1 VYESDGGLVVS
12 AGDLTGFLACE
23 HLTRLSREVA
33 RGDRPRP
40 TAVDPMS
47 RLVADHG
54 IAHEARHVQRLRDR
68 GLSVVVIAQPGSGRD
83 PAALH
88 RAQAETLAAMQAG
101 ADVVHQATFY
111 GSRAAGVTWRGHAD
125 FLLKRPDRPGALGSW
140 SYDVADTKLARR
152 IKVPAIL
159 QMALYG
165 RLLTGLQG
173 VPPELLTVVTGD
185 QQELVFRYA
194 DAEAYARAAE
204 ERFLARLDDLA
215 LAPPYPNAHCGVC
228 PWRETCTQRWAAE
241 DHLSRVAFLRRDH
254 AGALVAAGI
263 GTLTEL
269 AGRGPDDLP
278 DTIGRTSRERIA
290 RQATLQHAE
299 RVTGVPGYDFLPRV
313 PGRGFEL
320 LPPPS
325 SGDVFFDI
333 EGDPFSGDH
342 GLEYLWGVLD
352 RAGEYR
358 SFWGC
363 TAAEEQGG
371 FEQLVD
377 HLTAVLAAD
386 PDAHVYHYA
395 PYEPARLKALSARFG
410 SRQAAVDRLLRG
422 GALVDLYAV
431 VRQGLQ
437 ISKES
442 YSIKKVEDFYRG
454 HTRPVGEAVSDAGA
468 SIIAFEQWQQTGEQR
483 LLDEIEDY
491 NRDDCVSTRQ
501 LLDWLEGR
509 RAELVAAG
517 VPLGR
522 PVDADPDPS
531 PAAVAAEAA
540 REALVQ
546 RLLAGVPE
554 QPADRSAEQQAV
566 WLLAQQL
573 GWHARE
579 SRSEWWEHFRIRDL
593 TPAELERET
602 AALGALE
609 APVLLGVAEGRVH
622 VAHRFPPQ
630 ETKLAPGQK
639 VEQGPPGA
647 DGRTVIA
654 EVVALDGATGELV
667 LSRPVDRAGDHAEGL
682 LPRGPIAARNQQ
694 AALLA
699 LGTAVADGGLAG
711 PEVPTA
717 AADLLARRPP
727 RLRPGTPLQL
737 AGETAADRPRRLV
750 AALDGGVLAV
760 QGPPGARKTYAGARA
775 VLDLVAAGRRV
786 AITANSHKVV
796 GNLLDGVLR
805 AAGEAGVP
813 LRAVQK
819 APAGQRCASPAVL
832 GTDDNATVVDLLDAG
847 EVDVVAGST
856 WLLTRPDLAA
866 RLDVLVVD
874 EAGQLS
880 LADTLAVSRC
890 AANLVLLGDP
900 QQLRQPG
907 RGIHP
912 DGADVSALQHVI
924 GADDVLPADRGVFLD
939 RSWRMAPALCGVVSE
954 LSYDGQLR
962 PAPTTAGN
970 RIDLPARW
978 AAPAGIGWVPV
989 VHEGNGS
996 ASGEEAAVVVELVAD
1011 LLGRAWRDPG
1021 GDRVVGQGDV
1031 LVVTPY
1037 NAQVNRIRSAM
1048 AAAGL
1053 GQVEVGTVDK
1063 FQGREAAVSVFSLA
1077 ASSGAHVPRR
1087 LDFLLDRHRLNV
1099 ALSRAKTVAYLVGSP
1114 ALLTSPVHTPEQL
1127 RLVNGLCRLVEHAIG
1142 RHGAA
1147 PRVGEGTDVTTV
1159 GHEVD
1164 TSLVP
1169 SPSLPIGSR
1178 HGSPTGHGERAQG
1191 VGGS

>member
-1 VYESDGGLVVS
+1 MYESDGGLVVS

-33 RGDRPRP
+33 RGERPRP
-40 TAVDPMS
+40 TAVDPMT

-68 GLSVVVIAQPGSGRD
+68 GLSVVEIAQPGPGRD
-83 PAALH
+83 PGALH
-88 RAQAETLAAMQAG
+88 RAQAETVAAMQAG
-101 ADVVHQATFY
+101 ADVVYQATFY
-111 GSRAAGVTWRGHAD
+111 GSRSAGVTWRGHAD
-125 FLLKRPDRPGALGSW
+125 FLLKRPDRPGALGGW

-173 VPPELLTVVTGD
+173 RPPELLTVVTGD

-204 ERFLARLDDLA
+204 ERFLARLGDLA

-228 PWRETCTQRWAAE
+228 PWRETCAQRWAGE

-254 AGALVAAGI
+254 AGALTAAGI

-278 DTIGRTSRERIA
+278 DTIGRTSRARIT
-290 RQATLQHAE
+290 RQAALQHAE

-325 SGDVFFDI
+325 RGDVFFDI
-333 EGDPFSGDH
+333 EGDPFAGDH

-358 SFWGC
+358 SFWGR
-363 TAAEEQGG
+363 TAAREQDG

-454 HTRPVGEAVSDAGA
+454 HTRPAGAAVSDAGA
-468 SIIAFEQWQQTGEQR
+468 SIVAFEEWQQTGEQR

-501 LLDWLEGR
+501 LLDWLEER
-509 RAELVAAG
+509 RAELVASG

-531 PAAVAAEAA
+531 PAAVAAESA
-540 REALVQ
+540 REALEQ
-546 RLLAGVPE
+546 RLLAGLPE
-554 QPADRSAEQQAV
+554 QPAERAPDQQAV

-602 AALGALE
+602 SALGPLE
-609 APVLLGVAEGRVH
+609 PSVVLGVAEGRVH

-630 ETKLAPGQK
+630 ETKLAPGQR
-639 VEQGPPGA
+639 VEQVPPGA
-647 DGRTVIA
+647 DGRTVSA
-654 EVVALDGATGELV
+654 EVVTLDGATGELV
-667 LSRPVDRAGDHAEGL
+667 LSRPVGRTGDHAEGL
-682 LPRGPIAARNQQ
+682 VPPGPLDARNQK

-699 LGTAVADGGLAG
+699 LGTAVAEGGLAG
-711 PEVPTA
+711 PEVRTA

-727 RLRPGTPLQL
+727 RLRPGTPLL
-737 AGETAADRPRRLV
+737 LPGEAAADRTRRLV

-760 QGPPGARKTYAGARA
+760 QGPPGAGKTYAGARA
-775 VLDLVAAGRRV
+775 VLDLVRSGRRV

-805 AAGEAGVP
+805 AARAAGVP
-813 LRAVQK
+813 VRAVQK
-819 APAGQRCASPAVL
+819 APAGQRCASPEVL
-832 GTDDNATVVDLLDAG
+832 GTDDNGTVLALLDAG

-856 WLLTRPDLAA
+856 WLLTRADLAA

-954 LSYDGQLR
+954 LSYEGQLQ

-978 AAPAGIGWVPV
+978 AAPGGIGWVPV
-989 VHEGNGS
+989 EHEGNGS
-996 ASGEEAAVVVELVAD
+996 ASGEEAAVVVELVGD
-1011 LLGRAWRDPG
+1011 LLGRAWRDPA
-1021 GDRVVGQGDV
+1021 GDRVVAQADV

-1037 NAQVNRIRSAM
+1037 NAQVNRIRSAL

-1127 RLVNGLCRLVEHAIG
+1127 RLVNGLCRLVEHATG
-1142 RHGAA
+1142 RHEDAA
-1147 PRVGEGTDVTTV
+1147 RASDGTDVTTV
-1159 GHEVD
+1159 GHELD
-1164 TSLVP
+1164 TFLARRP
-1169 SPSLPIGSR
+1169 SAPLRSR
-1178 HGSPTGHGERAQG
+1178 HGLPTGDGDRTQG
-1191 VGGS
+1191 V

>member
-1 VYESDGGLVVS
+1 MYESDGGLVVS

-33 RGDRPRP
+33 RGERARP
-40 TAVDPMS
+40 TAVDPMT

-54 IAHEARHVQRLRDR
+54 IAHESRHVQRLRDR
-68 GLSVVVIAQPGSGRD
+68 GLSVVEIAQPGSGRD

-88 RAQAETLAAMQAG
+88 RAQEQTLAAMRAG
-101 ADVVHQATFY
+101 ADVVYQATFY

-125 FLLKRPDRPGALGSW
+125 FLLKRPDRPGALGTGSASW

-165 RLLTGLQG
+165 RLLAELQG

-204 ERFLARLDDLA
+204 ERFLDRLGDLD

-228 PWRETCTQRWAAE
+228 PWRETCTRRWAEE
-241 DHLSRVAFLRRDH
+241 DHLSQVAFLRRDH

-278 DTIGRTSRERIA
+278 DTIGRTSRERIT
-290 RQATLQHAE
+290 RQAALQHAE
-299 RVTGVPGYDFLPRV
+299 RVTGVPGFGFLPRV

-325 SGDVFFDI
+325 RGDVFFDI

-358 SFWGC
+358 SFWGR
-363 TAAEEQGG
+363 TAAQEQRG

-468 SIIAFEQWQQTGEQR
+468 SIVAFEQWQQTGEQR

-501 LLDWLEGR
+501 LLDWLEER
-509 RAELVAAG
+509 RAELVASG

-522 PVDADPDPS
+522 PVDADPEPS
-531 PAAVAAEAA
+531 PAAVAAESA
-540 REALVQ
+540 REALEQ

-554 QPADRSAEQQAV
+554 HPADRSPDEQAV

-579 SRSEWWEHFRIRDL
+579 ARSEWWEHFRIRDL

-602 AALGALE
+602 AALGPLE
-609 APVLLGVAEGRVH
+609 APVVLGVSEGRVH

-630 ETKLAPGQK
+630 ETKLAPGQR
-639 VEQGPPGA
+639 VEQVPPAA
-647 DGRTVIA
+647 DGRTVSA

-667 LSRPVDRAGDHAEGL
+667 LSRPAGRAGDHAEGL
-682 LPRGPIAARNQQ
+682 VPTGPLEARNQR

-699 LGTAVADGGLAG
+699 LGTAVAEGGLAG
-711 PEVPTA
+711 PEVRTA

-727 RLRPGTPLQL
+727 RLRPGTPMRVP
-737 AGETAADRPRRLV
+737 GETAVRPHPPAGGRPGRRGARRAGPTRCREDLRRGARGARPGAVRAPGGHHGEQPQGGRQPARRRAAGRPRGR
-750 AALDGGVLAV
+750 
-760 QGPPGARKTYAGARA
+760 GARA
-775 VLDLVAAGRRV
+775 RGAEGTRRAALRVARGAGHRRQRHRGRPARRRRGRRGGRQPL
-786 AITANSHKVV
+786 AAHP
-796 GNLLDGVLR
+796 GRPGRPARR
-805 AAGEAGVP
+805 AGGRRGRPAVPGRHPRGVP
-813 LRAVQK
+813 LRERTWCCSVT
-819 APAGQRCASPAVL
+819 RSSCASPA
-832 GTDDNATVVDLLDAG
+832 GA
-847 EVDVVAGST
+847 ST
-856 WLLTRPDLAA
+856 PT
-866 RLDVLVVD
+866 
-874 EAGQLS
+874 
-880 LADTLAVSRC
+880 
-890 AANLVLLGDP
+890 
-900 QQLRQPG
+900 
-907 RGIHP
+907 
-912 DGADVSALQHVI
+912 
-924 GADDVLPADRGVFLD
+924 
-939 RSWRMAPALCGVVSE
+939 
-954 LSYDGQLR
+954 
-962 PAPTTAGN
+962 APTC
-970 RIDLPARW
+970 
-978 AAPAGIGWVPV
+978 
-989 VHEGNGS
+989 
-996 ASGEEAAVVVELVAD
+996 
-1011 LLGRAWRDPG
+1011 
-1021 GDRVVGQGDV
+1021 
-1031 LVVTPY
+1031 
-1037 NAQVNRIRSAM
+1037 
-1048 AAAGL
+1048 
-1053 GQVEVGTVDK
+1053 
-1063 FQGREAAVSVFSLA
+1063 
-1077 ASSGAHVPRR
+1077 RR
-1087 LDFLLDRHRLNV
+1087 C
-1099 ALSRAKTVAYLVGSP
+1099 ST
-1114 ALLTSPVHTPEQL
+1114 
-1127 RLVNGLCRLVEHAIG
+1127 
-1142 RHGAA
+1142 
-1147 PRVGEGTDVTTV
+1147 
-1159 GHEVD
+1159 
-1164 TSLVP
+1164 
-1169 SPSLPIGSR
+1169 
-1178 HGSPTGHGERAQG
+1178 
-1191 VGGS
+1191 